1 MLGLIYDTQ
10 YTVQISPINKS
21 NTRTLL
27 LRILN
32 LIVKGEVSR
41 KKSQHINLYNSFLSN
56 TVSIQKKTSI
66 TLLHLKKIC
75 KVEHQY
81 SITVVPG
88 QGCVLHSL
96 DSECEPIQGF
106 PPCCGTGLVQVR
118 IRT

>member
-56 TVSIQKKTSI
+56 TVSIQKKDFNNPTS
-66 TLLHLKKIC
+66 LKKN
-75 KVEHQY
+75 
-81 SITVVPG
+81 
-88 QGCVLHSL
+88 L
-96 DSECEPIQGF
+96 
-106 PPCCGTGLVQVR
+106 
-118 IRT
+118 